1 MKMSE
6 IKNWILIFLSEVEEN
21 SFDLL
26 DDIGNIILSFEIVL
40 LKIDRIFRRKRSNNM
55 HLKLKDI
62 I

>member
-1 MKMSE
+1 MKMSK

-55 HLKLKDI
+55 RLKLKDI